1 MVDIKFDEI
10 TEDRYESMV
19 AWCNE
24 QFGRPALWP
33 KQLDVPNTPTSWF
46 TTKAFDRNEF
56 GAKME
61 TGRARFS
68 FKSDKEATIFS
79 LRWSS

>member
-10 TEDRYESMV
+10 NEDRYLSMV

-24 QFGRPALWP
+24 QFGRPALWVR
-33 KQLDVPNTPTSWF
+33 QLEIPDSPTTWF
-46 TTKAFDRNEF
+46 TTKAFDREN
-56 GAKME
+56 GVKSE

-68 FKSDKEATIFS
+68 FKSEKEATIFS
-79 LRWSS
+79 LKWS